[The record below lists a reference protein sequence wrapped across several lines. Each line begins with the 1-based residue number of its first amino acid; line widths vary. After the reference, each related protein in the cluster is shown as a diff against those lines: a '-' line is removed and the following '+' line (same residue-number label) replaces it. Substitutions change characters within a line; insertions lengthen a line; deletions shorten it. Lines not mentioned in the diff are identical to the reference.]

1 MPLER
6 RHSSHLRFPVRV
18 PALLRERV
26 APSGHSILGETRNI
40 SRGGVGLR
48 IRKATIP
55 TGAVEVSLR
64 LVFLPPLTLTGTI
77 VWSKA
82 QPNPPGWQLG
92 IQFTEELPQR
102 LVAEIADEGF
112 RLGTGPSE

>member
-1 MPLER
+1 MPRER
-6 RHSSHLRFPVRV
+6 RQSSHRRFPVRV

-48 IRKATIP
+48 VRQATIP

-82 QPNPPGWQLG
+82 QPNPPGWHLG
-92 IQFTEELPQR
+92 IQLAEELPQQ

-112 RLGTGPSE
+112 RIGTGPSE